1 VSRCV
6 STVRLDLLLQLRYG
20 FYYAAGFVTLL
31 WIALLYSLP
40 ETIAEVAV
48 TFVVFTDLAA
58 VGYVF
63 IAGTVLFE
71 KGEKTLFALLSTP
84 LRFREYLAS
93 KLATLTALA
102 IVMALMVI
110 TTGYGLRFNPTLLV
124 PGILFTSLISLL
136 VGFISVAPFD
146 SISEYLIPGQL
157 PTLVLVAPLVH
168 FFGIWESSIFYL
180 IPTQGSL
187 LLLGGAFGITQ
198 LFAWQIVYAV
208 LYQLLW
214 IAGLTLLARRVFDRY
229 IAASGG

>member
-1 VSRCV
+1 MSRLV
-6 STVRLDLLLQLRYG
+6 STVRLDLLQQLRYG

-40 ETIAEVAV
+40 EAAKEVAL

-63 IAGTVLFE
+63 IAGMVLFE
-71 KGEKTLFALLSTP
+71 KGEKTLFALLATP

-102 IVMALMVI
+102 LIMSLVVI
-110 TTGYGLRFNPTLLV
+110 AAGYGLRFNPALLV
-124 PGILFTSLISLL
+124 LGVIFTSLVSLL
-136 VGFISVAPFD
+136 VGFIFVAPFD

-168 FFGIWESSIFYL
+168 FFGIWESPIFYL

-187 LLLGGAFGITQ
+187 LLLGDAFGITQ
-198 LFAWQIVYAV
+198 LSAWQIAYAI

-214 IAGLTLLARRVFDRY
+214 IAGLALLARRVFDRY
-229 IAASGG
+229 IVARGG

>member
-1 VSRCV
+1 MSRFV
-6 STVRLDLLLQLRYG
+6 STVRLDLLQQLRYG

-31 WIALLYSLP
+31 WIALLYALP
-40 ETIAEVAV
+40 ETVEEVAV
-48 TFVVFTDLAA
+48 TFVVFTDIAA

-102 IVMALMVI
+102 IVMSLVVI
-110 TTGYGLRFNPTLLV
+110 GVGYGFVFDPALLV
-124 PGILFTSLISLL
+124 LGVLFTSLISLL
-136 VGFISVAPFD
+136 VGFIFVAPFD

-157 PTLVLVAPLVH
+157 PTLLIVAPLVY
-168 FFGIWESSIFYL
+168 FFGIWESPIFYL

-198 LFAWQIVYAV
+198 LLAWQIVYAV

-214 IAGLTLLARRVFDRY
+214 VAGLTLLARRVFDRY
-229 IAASGG
+229 IVAR

>member
-1 VSRCV
+1 MSRFL
-6 STVRLDLLLQLRYG
+6 STMRLDLLQQLRYG

-40 ETIAEVAV
+40 EAVEEIAV

-71 KGEKTLFALLSTP
+71 KGEETLFALLSTP

-93 KLATLTALA
+93 KIATLTALA
-102 IVMALMVI
+102 IVMSLVVI
-110 TTGYGLRFNPTLLV
+110 GASYGFGFDPALLV
-124 PGILFTSLISLL
+124 LGVFFTSLISLL
-136 VGFISVAPFD
+136 VGFIFVAPFD

-168 FFGIWESSIFYL
+168 FFGIWESPIFYL

-198 LFAWQIVYAV
+198 LFAWQIVYSV

-214 IAGLTLLARRVFDRY
+214 VAGLALLARWVFDRY
-229 IAASGG
+229 IVARGG

>member
-1 VSRCV
+1 MSRFL
-6 STVRLDLLLQLRYG
+6 STMRLDLLQQLRYG

-40 ETIAEVAV
+40 EAVEEIAV

-93 KLATLTALA
+93 KIATLTALA
-102 IVMALMVI
+102 IVMSLVVI
-110 TTGYGLRFNPTLLV
+110 GASYGFGFDPALLV
-124 PGILFTSLISLL
+124 LGVFFTSLISLL
-136 VGFISVAPFD
+136 VGFIFVAPFD

-168 FFGIWESSIFYL
+168 FFGIWESPIFYL

-198 LFAWQIVYAV
+198 LFAWQIVYSV

-214 IAGLTLLARRVFDRY
+214 VAGLALLARWVFDRY
-229 IAASGG
+229 IVARGG

>member
-1 VSRCV
+1 MSRFF
-6 STVRLDLLLQLRYG
+6 STVRLDLLQQYRYG
-20 FYYAAGFVTLL
+20 FYYAAGVVTLL
-31 WIALLYSLP
+31 WIVLLRSLP
-40 ETIAEVAV
+40 DGVKEVAV

-102 IVMALMVI
+102 IVMSLVVI
-110 TTGYGLRFNPTLLV
+110 AAGYGFGFNAGLL
-124 PGILFTSLISLL
+124 ILGVCFTSLISLL
-136 VGFISVAPFD
+136 VGFIFVAPFD

-157 PTLVLVAPLVH
+157 PALVLVAPLAH
-168 FFGIWESSIFYL
+168 FFGILQSPIFYM

-187 LLLGGAFGITQ
+187 LLLGDTFGITQ
-198 LFAWQIVYAV
+198 PSAWQMAYAV

-214 IAGLTLLARRVFDRY
+214 VAGLALLARRVFYRY
-229 IAASGG
+229 VVARGG

>member
-1 VSRCV
+1 MSRFV
-6 STVRLDLLLQLRYG
+6 STVRLDLLQQLRYG

-40 ETIAEVAV
+40 ETVAEVAV

-102 IVMALMVI
+102 LVMSLVVI
-110 TTGYGLRFNPTLLV
+110 GAGYGFGFDLTLLV
-124 PGILFTSLISLL
+124 LGVFFTSLISLL
-136 VGFISVAPFD
+136 VGFIFVAPFD

-168 FFGIWESSIFYL
+168 FFGIWESPIFYL

-214 IAGLTLLARRVFDRY
+214 VAGLALLARRVFDRY
-229 IAASGG
+229 IVARGG

>member
-1 VSRCV
+1 MSRFV

-31 WIALLYSLP
+31 WIVLLYSLP
-40 ETIAEVAV
+40 EAIGEIAV
-48 TFVVFTDLAA
+48 TFLVFTDLAA
-58 VGYVF
+58 VGHVF

-102 IVMALMVI
+102 IIMSLVVI
-110 TTGYGLRFNPTLLV
+110 AAGYGFRFNPALL
-124 PGILFTSLISLL
+124 ILGVIFTSLISLL
-136 VGFISVAPFD
+136 VGFIFVAPFD
-146 SISEYLIPGQL
+146 SISEYLIPGQA

-168 FFGIWESSIFYL
+168 FFGIWKSPIFYL
-180 IPTQGSL
+180 IPTHGSL
-187 LLLGGAFGITQ
+187 LLLGGSFGITQ
-198 LFAWQIVYAV
+198 LSAWQIAYAV

-214 IAGLTLLARRVFDRY
+214 VAGLALLARRVFNLY
-229 IAASGG
+229 IVARVG

>member
-1 VSRCV
+1 MSRFV
-6 STVRLDLLLQLRYG
+6 STVRLDLLQQLRYG

-40 ETIAEVAV
+40 EAVAEIAV

-102 IVMALMVI
+102 IVMSLVMVGA
-110 TTGYGLRFNPTLLV
+110 GYGFGFDPALLV
-124 PGILFTSLISLL
+124 LGVLFTSLISLL
-136 VGFISVAPFD
+136 VGFSVVAPFD

-168 FFGIWESSIFYL
+168 FFGIWESPIFYL

-214 IAGLTLLARRVFDRY
+214 VVGLALLARRVFDRY
-229 IAASGG
+229 IVARVG